1 MKIYFIHWNI
11 QSGRA
16 QAENGAV
23 LQQQQQQLGVR
34 LPPLH
39 GILLTLQYSD
49 RRYSM
54 RYFFKKEKDRFQCF
68 SALQIS
74 FLYIGMEG
82 HSKIVCIFQTSI
94 GLKIE
99 IY

>member
-1 MKIYFIHWNI
+1 MKVYFIHWNI

-23 LQQQQQQLGVR
+23 LQQQQQQQLGVR

-54 RYFFKKEKDRFQCF
+54 RYFSKKEKDRFQCF
-68 SALQIS
+68 FVIQIS
-74 FLYIGMEG
+74 FLCMAFSLSRKYVHMYI
-82 HSKIVCIFQTSI
+82 K
-94 GLKIE
+94 K
-99 IY
+99 